1 MNEPLPHP
9 SIDELAM
16 EYLRGAE
23 AGQPPDLEALAAR
36 LPDETARQEL
46 RELVGTTDWLQQSF
60 PVAFRPRTVIADR
73 FVLLEELGNGGFGK
87 VWRAEDPQRG
97 RDVAIKLFHQ
107 FLDPDEI
114 ESTLRRER
122 DSLARLHHDGIVPLV
137 ASGRHDDTWY
147 LATEFVPGCTLDRV
161 VAALAARSAL
171 GRPDAATVAALLGP
185 PEPGTPSLLEH
196 DWCRTAAR
204 ITLAMLRA
212 LAAAH
217 ALGVTH
223 RDLKPGNV
231 LLRPGGRPVL
241 LDFGLA
247 GLADLATGTLT
258 ARLIGTIAYMAP
270 EQIGRMRTG
279 KDVRIDVYQCGLV
292 LFELLTFRRAF
303 AGEDRAAL
311 LDAVRRGVVGSPRDT
326 HPDVPQ
332 ALADVCLHALEPD
345 PGRRYATAEAFAADL
360 ERWLDGGVPAAARLG
375 HAGRAWRRLRRA
387 AGRHR
392 GAVVAAAL
400 FVVGAGS
407 AFWATRPSVAIVATP
422 RADGRFDVRTRA
434 DGVVCA
440 WLTSL
445 DQAGTSL
452 GTYPLRLQ
460 VDDSAPRLQLRLP
473 GGSAVVRTIESTGLS
488 ALPGAV
494 RTEIRWFVAQD
505 ERAADWMQL
514 LQRVAEDA
522 NRGLQPVRNDR
533 VRAIANELATAGRGG
548 AGVGELPLD
557 ELLR

>member
-1 MNEPLPHP
+1 MSEPLPHP
-9 SIDELAM
+9 TVDDLAM

-23 AGQPPDLEALAAR
+23 AGQVPDLEALAAR

-46 RELVGTTDWLQQSF
+46 RELVGTTEWLQQSF
-60 PVAFRPRTVIADR
+60 PVSFRPRTVIADR

-87 VWRAEDPQRG
+87 VWRAEDPHRG

-122 DSLARLHHDGIVPLV
+122 DSLARLRHDGIVPLV

-147 LATEFVPGCTLDRV
+147 LATEFVPGRTLDHV
-161 VAALAARSAL
+161 VAALARGGP
-171 GRPDAATVAALLGP
+171 GRPDEATVAALLGP
-185 PEPGTPSLLEH
+185 PEPGAPSLLER

-204 ITLAMLRA
+204 ITVAMLRA

-326 HPDVPQ
+326 HADVPQ
-332 ALADVCLHALEPD
+332 ALADVCLRALEPD
-345 PGRRYATAEAFAADL
+345 PARRYATAEAFAADL

-375 HAGRAWRRLRRA
+375 HAGRAWRRVRRA

-407 AFWATRPSVAIVATP
+407 AVWATRPSAPIVATP
-422 RADGRFDVRTRA
+422 RADGRFDVQTRA

-445 DQAGTSL
+445 DHAGTSL

-460 VDDSAPRLQLRLP
+460 VEGSAPRLQLRLP
-473 GGSAVVRTIESTGLS
+473 GGSAVVRAIETTGLS
-488 ALPGAV
+488 PLPGAV

-522 NRGLQPVRNDR
+522 NRGLQPVPNDR
-533 VRAIANELATAGRGG
+533 VRAIAEELATAGRGS